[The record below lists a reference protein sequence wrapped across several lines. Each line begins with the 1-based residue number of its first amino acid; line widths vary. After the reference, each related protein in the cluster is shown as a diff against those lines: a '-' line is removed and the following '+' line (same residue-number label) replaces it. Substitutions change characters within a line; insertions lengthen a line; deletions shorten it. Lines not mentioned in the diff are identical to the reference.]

1 MEEKSIRDKL
11 EVAYEMAH
19 ILANRFEEKGQFPD
33 DRLSDIIWTHL
44 EGLRADR
51 LLSIIAGR
59 CSLKTALEF
68 DLSEEEALL
77 DMEIKIMSEYGG
89 QI

>member
-11 EVAYEMAH
+11 EIAYKKAH

-33 DRLSDIIWTHL
+33 DRLSNIIWTHL
-44 EGLRADR
+44 EGRRADR
-51 LLSIIAGR
+51 LLSTITGQ

-68 DLSEEEALL
+68 DLSGEEALL
-77 DMEIKIMSEYGG
+77 DMEIKIMTEYEG
-89 QI
+89 